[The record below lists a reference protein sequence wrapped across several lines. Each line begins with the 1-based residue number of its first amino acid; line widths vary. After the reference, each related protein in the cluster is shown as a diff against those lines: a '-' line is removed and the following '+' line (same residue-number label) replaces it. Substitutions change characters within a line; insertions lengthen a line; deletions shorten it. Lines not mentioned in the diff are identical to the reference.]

1 MLFNLIHQAIIGFLI
16 VTMKLSV
23 NLNKISLLR
32 ESRGGALPSFYDFA
46 KLALDQN
53 IVGLTLHPRP
63 DQRHIVEADIKT
75 AFQLIE
81 EYKKELNIEGNPGES
96 AKNNY
101 KGYLELV
108 REYKPHQATLVPDSS
123 TQLTS
128 DHGWDI
134 LNSKQL
140 IDFASEIRESSNI
153 CSIFIDTD
161 ITEKELESILNKN
174 INAIELYTG
183 PYAEACLTDCESD
196 IVNEIS
202 KIRNVANSAKEKGL
216 KVNAGHDLNTKNL
229 PALRELGLIDEVSIG
244 HAIIC
249 ESLSKGFEK
258 TVNEYIDICNG

>member
-1 MLFNLIHQAIIGFLI
+1 MLRAIIGFSI

-32 ESRGGALPSFYDFA
+32 ESRGGILPSFYDFA

-53 IVGLTLHPRP
+53 IIGLTLHPRP
-63 DQRHIVEADIKT
+63 DQRHIVEDDIKT
-75 AFQLIE
+75 AFELTQ
-81 EYKKELNIEGNPGES
+81 EYEKELNIEGNPVES
-96 AKNNY
+96 AINNY
-101 KGYLELV
+101 KGYLALI

-123 TQLTS
+123 SQLTS

-134 LNSKQL
+134 SHSKQL
-140 IDFASEIRESSNI
+140 INFATEIRESSNI

-161 ITEKELESILNKN
+161 ITEKELELILNTN

-183 PYAEACLTDCESD
+183 PYATACLAESTSD
-196 IVNEIS
+196 IANEIS
-202 KIRNVANSAKEKGL
+202 KIKIVAKEAKEKGL
-216 KVNAGHDLNTKNL
+216 KINAGHDLNTKNL
-229 PALRELGLIDEVSIG
+229 PALRELDLLDEVSIG

-249 ESLSKGFEK
+249 ESLLKGFEK